1 MISKHNI
8 PVLLELENL
17 FEIFVFFRLDLHCH
31 AIWINVGL
39 ERDHCHCE
47 EFRRWWSSSRLILK
61 LRDKGPLVI
70 NVWWIDHELFLDSVP
85 LTLWHFLQLIAHDS
99 SKVLRRVKFELLVI
113 IIISRNATEVNS
125 GRTVNILEPLLWDE
139 LIKPFYLIVQKISH
153 WRLSLQL
160 NYILI
165 IVWLNGVLDWHAMNT
180 IVVYYITELA
190 VPTIF
195 P

>member
-17 FEIFVFFRLDLHCH
+17 FEIFVFFRLDLYCH

-70 NVWWIDHELFLDSVP
+70 TVRWIDHEWFLDGVP
-85 LTLWHFLQLIAHDS
+85 LTLWHFLHLIAHAS
-99 SKVLRRVKFELLVI
+99 SKVLRRVEFELLVI
-113 IIISRNATEVNS
+113 NISRNTTQVNS
-125 GRTVNILEPLLWDE
+125 CWTVNILEPMFRDE
-139 LIKPFYLIVQKISH
+139 LIKPFDLIVQNTSH
-153 WRLSLQL
+153 WRLSLQVHQ
-160 NYILI
+160 ILI
-165 IVWLNGVLDWHAMNT
+165 IVWLNGVLDRYAMNT

-190 VPTIF
+190 VPAIF